1 MNKEKQETMAREHYR
16 RLRAMN
22 KLMIELEL
30 ALPQST
36 IIHVMS
42 YQNENKTYFSETF
55 RMSQFTSPGV
65 IADTCELKTSSLHS
79 PADFRKLWAEFT
91 DKLND
96 KYNYRTR

>member
-1 MNKEKQETMAREHYR
+1 MNKEKQETMALEHYR

-22 KLMIELEL
+22 ELMIELEP

-36 IIHVMS
+36 IIQVMS
-42 YQNENKTYFSETF
+42 YQNDDKTYFSETF
-55 RMSQFTSPGV
+55 RVSLFTSPEV
-65 IADTCELKTSSLHS
+65 IADTFDFKASSFHS

-96 KYNYRTR
+96 KYNYRTS